1 MTIVQ
6 PSFGLPLENILFGFL
21 LFYEQ
26 KMIDYLFSLYNGLFI
41 DYIDLKR
48 VSVPCKEEQASFNT
62 SNLDLF

>member
-41 DYIDLKR
+41 DYIDLKK
-48 VSVPCKEEQASFNT
+48 VSVPCKEEQARV
-62 SNLDLF
+62 LIHQI